1 MDWAVWGPPIVVLGL
16 GAAGGVVFALIGGR
30 SWSHDQGLAD
40 LEVRREVL
48 MNRLRDLEADKHK
61 LDDHDYYATRQRLV
75 EQAAA
80 VLRRMEEGPSESTVS
95 MAPDNGGSRHLGWYL
110 AGLAIFFAVAGLV
123 LQAALAPRV
132 DQSSVTGN
140 AQSLVDDPVAEARAA
155 FEADPTDIDALNQ
168 LTKWALYT
176 QDLDTAMALID
187 KGKALDPQDPGVVVH
202 LGALRALIG
211 RHDEALADL
220 ESQEEALPAEVA
232 LWRGIIAM
240 QLGDAV
246 EARAQLSTAVKVADD
261 PLDREFAAFLLGD
274 AVAPAPGPT
283 PDTGTSEQSPAIF
296 TATVTATGEV
306 EPGGVLYVYVRSSPV
321 PAGQPAAAR
330 RIPDWELPLE
340 TTLGLDDLTAGGPFP
355 DPAYVQA
362 KLVRSGDPLQPSEGD
377 LVSGVIGPVS
387 GGTVTLE
394 LR

>member
-155 FEADPTDIDALNQ
+155 FEAD
-168 LTKWALYT
+168 
-176 QDLDTAMALID
+176 DT
-187 KGKALDPQDPGVVVH
+187 
-202 LGALRALIG
+202 
-211 RHDEALADL
+211 
-220 ESQEEALPAEVA
+220 LPICE
-232 LWRGIIAM
+232 
-240 QLGDAV
+240 
-246 EARAQLSTAVKVADD
+246 K
-261 PLDREFAAFLLGD
+261 
-274 AVAPAPGPT
+274 
-283 PDTGTSEQSPAIF
+283 
-296 TATVTATGEV
+296 
-306 EPGGVLYVYVRSSPV
+306 
-321 PAGQPAAAR
+321 
-330 RIPDWELPLE
+330 
-340 TTLGLDDLTAGGPFP
+340 
-355 DPAYVQA
+355 
-362 KLVRSGDPLQPSEGD
+362 
-377 LVSGVIGPVS
+377 
-387 GGTVTLE
+387 
-394 LR
+394 